1 MSAKAR
7 SALKAA
13 RRVVVKVGSRA
24 LTEGETGR
32 FAALASQLAGEREA
46 GRQCVLVSSGAIALG
61 RRRLGMA
68 QRPQKIAHLQA
79 AAAAGQS
86 LLMHAWEEALEP
98 FGVGAA
104 QVLLTHGDLANR
116 DSFLRARAA
125 FDALLEL
132 GALPIVNENDTVAVD
147 EIRFG
152 DNDQLAAMVA
162 TLVGADLLVLL
173 TDVPGLLDAEGAVVT
188 AVHDPEEAARLVRPA
203 VGDVGTGG
211 MGSKVEAA
219 RRATRRGVP
228 VVLANA
234 AEANVLARILQG
246 EELGTLFLPEG
257 TKLPSRKHWI
267 AYTLTPRGTLL
278 VDDGAAMALKLGGKS
293 LLPAGV
299 VGVRGDF
306 DAGDAVRVLD
316 GSGVELARGLTR
328 YATRDVARFAGEQT
342 REGDAR
348 SGQTAIGEVIHRDD
362 LVLI

>member
-1 MSAKAR
+1 MSAQAR
-7 SALKAA
+7 AALKET

-24 LTEGETGR
+24 LTEGEGR
-32 FAALASQLAGEREA
+32 FAALASQLAGERQT

-68 QRPQKIAHLQA
+68 QRPQKIALLQA

-98 FGVGAA
+98 FDVGAA

-116 DSFLRARAA
+116 DSFLRARGA

-173 TDVPGLLDAEGAVVT
+173 TDVAGLLDAEGNVVSAVT
-188 AVHDPEEAARLVRPA
+188 DPEEAARLVRPT

-228 VVLANA
+228 VILAHAAAANVFTRVLA
-234 AEANVLARILQG
+234 G
-246 EELGTLFLPEG
+246 EQLGTLFLPEG

-278 VDDGAAMALKLGGKS
+278 VDEGAATALKLGGKS

-306 DAGDAVRVLD
+306 EAGDAVRVTDL
-316 GSGVELARGLTR
+316 SGRELARGLSR
-328 YATRDVARFAGEQT
+328 YGTRDVARFAGQQT

-348 SGQTAIGEVIHRDD
+348 LGQVAIGEVIHRDD